1 MDSLDFFVQS
11 FALKYATGVTAAF
24 FFSFSFPFS
33 FLFGFP
39 IHSQWCALSVCL
51 GVTITFSF
59 LLKLRVCGLN
69 GVEASKKKRNCGG
82 GEGFNS
88 ATSLW

>member
-11 FALKYATGVTAAF
+11 FALKYATGATAAF

-39 IHSQWCALSVCL
+39 IHSQWCALSVSL
-51 GVTITFSF
+51 GVTITFFFS
-59 LLKLRVCGLN
+59 LEVEGVHGLN
-69 GVEASKKKRNCGG
+69 GVEVSRKKEELWGG
-82 GEGFNS
+82 GG
-88 ATSLW
+88 L